1 MDKIKENESENIT
14 VKSIVISVNY
24 MVGFSSVEMPKEV
37 YEELKRMLQNKNKE
51 TLPEPEELAFES
63 ENSRKITSRWLSEHI
78 HEGGAFQR
86 EYEVEYIMNNI

>member
-1 MDKIKENESENIT
+1 MDRIRENESENIT

-24 MVGFSSVEMPKEV
+24 MVGFNSVQMPREV
-37 YEELKRMLQNKNKE
+37 YEELKRMLQNKE
-51 TLPEPEELAFES
+51 TLPEPEELAFEN

-86 EYEVEYIMNNI
+86 EYEVEYIMTILR

>member
-24 MVGFSSVEMPKEV
+24 MVGFSSVEMPKE
-37 YEELKRMLQNKNKE
+37 
-51 TLPEPEELAFES
+51 AFEN

>member
-37 YEELKRMLQNKNKE
+37 YDELARMILNKD
-51 TLPEPEELAFES
+51 TLPEPEEMAFDE
-63 ENSRKITSRWLSEHI
+63 EESRKMTSRWLSEHI
-78 HEGGAFQR
+78 HEDGAFQR
-86 EYEVEYIMNNI
+86 EYEVNFITHNL

>member
-37 YEELKRMLQNKNKE
+37 YEELKRMLQNKE
-51 TLPEPEELAFES
+51 TLPEPEELAFEN

-86 EYEVEYIMNNI
+86 EYEVNFITHNL

>member
-37 YEELKRMLQNKNKE
+37 YEELKRMLQNKE
-51 TLPEPEELAFES
+51 TLPEPEELAFEN
-63 ENSRKITSRWLSEHI
+63 ENSRKITSRWL
-78 HEGGAFQR
+78 
-86 EYEVEYIMNNI
+86 

>member
-37 YEELKRMLQNKNKE
+37 YEELKRMLQNKE
-51 TLPEPEELAFES
+51 TLPEPEELAFEN

-78 HEGGAFQR
+78 HENKSYQR
-86 EYEVEYIMNNI
+86 EYEIDWITE